1 MNNRILKIVAAVT
14 LSGAMATGCAST
26 KVTRTT
32 ASAPITYK
40 IGQGDAQ
47 YASLDY
53 GDRSSRQAMP
63 RSHNPIGGQG
73 RDFDPSRVGRNLYSH
88 QKVGKTYTIMG
99 RSYTPRHDPDYNET
113 GEASW
118 YGPQFHGK
126 PTANGEIFDKN
137 AMTAAHKTL
146 PLNSLVRVTNLDNGR
161 AITVRLN
168 DRGPFIGERMIDLS
182 EAAATVLGYTHDGI
196 ANVRVRYLGPANPS
210 AASQVLPRN
219 EPRQAALPQDNLSP
233 APRPASPYTA
243 PRPASPYSAPRQVA
257 PRDIYEGQP
266 LPQPTAPR
274 LAELPYQDLP
284 PAPRPIVPSLPPV
297 QQYQAP
303 VVPTPTPRYTGPSLP
318 APISP
323 NSPRRAPEEDLP
335 GGGDITMTI
344 KGPIHIARSTDGYE
358 DPEFIAEPLIT
369 Q

>member
-1 MNNRILKIVAAVT
+1 MYSRLLKIAAVVT
-14 LSGAMATGCAST
+14 LTGTITTGCAST

-53 GDRSSRQAMP
+53 GDRSSRSSMP

-73 RDFDPSRVGRNLYSH
+73 RDFDPGRIDRNLYSH
-88 QKVGKTYTIMG
+88 QKVGQRYTIMG
-99 RSYTPRHDPDYNET
+99 KSYTPKHDPDYNET

-182 EAAATVLGYTHDGI
+182 EAAATALGYTHQGI

-210 AASQVLPRN
+210 AGTRVLPPST
-219 EPRQAALPQDNLSP
+219 PRQAALPRENLTP
-233 APRPASPYTA
+233 APRPVA
-243 PRPASPYSAPRQVA
+243 PNLGSPYSAPRHVS
-257 PRDIYEGQP
+257 PHEIYEGP
-266 LPQPTAPR
+266 TTPQPTAPR
-274 LAELPYQDLP
+274 LAELPYEDL
-284 PAPRPIVPSLPPV
+284 PAPRPTVPSLPPV
-297 QQYQAP
+297 PQYQSP
-303 VVPTPTPRYTGPSLP
+303 TVPTPTPRYSGPSLP
-318 APISP
+318 APIAP
-323 NSPRRAPEEDLP
+323 NNPRRAPEADLP
-335 GGGDITMTI
+335 SGGDITMTI
-344 KGPIHIARSTDGYE
+344 KGPIHIARSTDDYVE
-358 DPEFIAEPLIT
+358 PEFIAEPLIT
-369 Q
+369 R